1 MTRSDD
7 PTRPEGSEGARPPE
21 GDGHETA
28 TDARGEREAR
38 RAGGDGRG
46 APSRIGRDGRDG
58 SDGSDGSDET
68 SLDPTL
74 PEETPRTPAPER
86 EPLPSE
92 IPSDEF
98 GSLLEGPRSRVDELR
113 RVIRIGAEFVR
124 GFRQLQFVGP
134 CVTVFGSSR
143 TPEGHPD
150 YELARALGHELS
162 RAGFTV
168 MTGGG
173 PGIMEAANRG
183 AREAGG
189 RSVGSGIRLVEME
202 MPNAYLDTFVEF
214 HYFFVRKVM
223 LMKYSYAFVFL
234 PGGFGTLDEVFE
246 AATLIQTRKI
256 RDFPLILMGHEY
268 WQPLLEFIGTLV
280 ANGKVDRA
288 DAERF
293 MVTDSPE
300 EAARVCRE
308 AAIRRFGL
316 SYGQPARRRWW
327 LLE

>member
-1 MTRSDD
+1 MTRSHD
-7 PTRPEGSEGARPPE
+7 PTRPNERPDTRLTVQDGENGSPRPPGGPNDGARRGDEE
-21 GDGHETA
+21 GHRSD
-28 TDARGEREAR
+28 D
-38 RAGGDGRG
+38 RA
-46 APSRIGRDGRDG
+46 A
-58 SDGSDGSDET
+58 SDGA

-74 PEETPRTPAPER
+74 PEETPDTPAPER
-86 EPLPSE
+86 EPLPPE
-92 IPSDEF
+92 VPSDEF
-98 GSLLEGPRSRVDELR
+98 GSLLEGPRSRLDELR
-113 RVIRIGAEFVR
+113 RIIRIGAEFVR
-124 GFRQLQFVGP
+124 GFRQLHFVGP

-143 TPEGHPD
+143 TPEDHPD
-150 YELARALGHELS
+150 YELGRALGRELS

-189 RSVGSGIRLVEME
+189 RSVGSGIRLPEME
-202 MPNAYLDTFVEF
+202 VPNDYLDTFVEF

-256 RDFPLILMGHEY
+256 RDFPLILMGGEY
-268 WQPLLEFIGTLV
+268 WKPLLEFMATL
-280 ANGKVDRA
+280 AKEGKVHPE

-293 MVTDSPE
+293 IVTDSPE

-316 SYGQPARRRWW
+316 SYGRPARRRWW
-327 LLE
+327 LFE